1 MKNRGKILQQAI
13 LMAEDL
19 FPEPGSGSSDRV
31 GTPAIPILIS
41 AELRPELCRYREEE
55 DGPWTV
61 KYWAATTDPGEFC
74 LKNPEVYGTEAGT
87 AIVVPGQYRSAYK
100 LDLHAGKYEAL
111 CQRNGKIQVYRDG
124 NRDNILDMDTDTIQ
138 EGFFGC
144 NIHKAGANSAQV
156 DKWSAGCQVFARSK
170 DFDELIELCHK
181 QIETHPTWAPT
192 FTYTLITEW

>member
-1 MKNRGKILQQAI
+1 MI
-13 LMAEDL
+13 
-19 FPEPGSGSSDRV
+19 
-31 GTPAIPILIS
+31 
-41 AELRPELCRYREEE
+41 PELLKQVQKFGYRIFDGGYAYNLNIIGIRANQNGNSFNDFLCCAYREEE

-144 NIHKAGANSAQV
+144 NIHKAGANSTQV

-170 DFDELIELCHK
+170 DFDELISLCHK
-181 QIETHPTWAPT
+181 QIETHPTWAPS